1 MPPEGKYEM
10 LWSCAKASRH
20 GQIELL
26 VPVVGG
32 GYSAVGSVGQ
42 DMRVRILDLAT
53 GAILATLEQGPGAMQ
68 VPMDPA
74 PLLAAKRA
82 MLAEVCATEEERP
95 AMRKSASAPTMPR
108 VVMPP
113 SPKPTV

>member
-1 MPPEGKYEM
+1 
-10 LWSCAKASRH
+10 
-20 GQIELL
+20 
-26 VPVVGG
+26 
-32 GYSAVGSVGQ
+32 
-42 DMRVRILDLAT
+42 MRVRILDLAT

-82 MLAEVCATEEERP
+82 MLAEVCATEEELVELASTEEERP

-108 VVMPP
+108 VIMPP
-113 SPKPTV
+113 SPKPTVGTTPQMVDSCIHTATN